1 MKEKDSVKNIKSN
14 FVPAAGTKSEEVNTV
29 AKIQTF
35 IEEKRNLV
43 IGISVGVIIAVVGI
57 FWLVNYLNTSAE
69 EKTNTASFLLSKAQE
84 YYIAND
90 FQKALWGDK
99 KVMVGNKPMLGLVEI
114 ASKYE
119 GSKPAI
125 VAALYAGS
133 SFMSLNKPAEAKKYF
148 EMSTKAESPIIKE
161 GSYAGLGACAESEG
175 KYQEAIENYEKA
187 IALAKMPGSKN
198 RYQYFQGLCYE
209 KLGDK
214 EKAGKLYKEI
224 ITENASEFVNYAKG
238 GLTRIGMIIE

>member
-1 MKEKDSVKNIKSN
+1 
-14 FVPAAGTKSEEVNTV
+14 
-29 AKIQTF
+29 
-35 IEEKRNLV
+35 
-43 IGISVGVIIAVVGI
+43 
-57 FWLVNYLNTSAE
+57 
-69 EKTNTASFLLSKAQE
+69 
-84 YYIAND
+84 
-90 FQKALWGDK
+90 
-99 KVMVGNKPMLGLVEI
+99 
-114 ASKYE
+114 
-119 GSKPAI
+119 
-125 VAALYAGS
+125 
-133 SFMSLNKPAEAKKYF
+133 
-148 EMSTKAESPIIKE
+148 MSTKAESPIIKE